1 MRYRVCMRFEV
12 GAQVVVTAIHKT
24 GRVVEATRGGRYRV
38 RVGGVVMACRE
49 EELLEAAPDRKSKK
63 AAKRESRA
71 GESRSATGES
81 HPKGWNLRGEQ
92 RETRSIEVIDLHG
105 LTVEEAV
112 RAVEERLDAALL
124 AGVERLEI
132 IHGRSSGRIKIAVH
146 KLLRELTVVRR
157 FEVAPEN
164 PGVTRVFL

>member
-1 MRYRVCMRFEV
+1 MPFDV

-24 GRVVEATRGGRYRV
+24 GRVVEAARGGRYRV

-49 EELLEAAPDRKSKK
+49 EELAETTDRKLTKGARRK
-63 AAKRESRA
+63 PAESRA
-71 GESRSATGES
+71 KAR
-81 HPKGWNLRGEQ
+81 NLRTGSVVL
-92 RETRSIEVIDLHG
+92 RTGSVVLGAGSVVPVDSIDLHG

-112 RAVEERLDAALL
+112 RAVEERLDAALR

-132 IHGRSSGRIKIAVH
+132 IHGRGSGRIKIAVH
-146 KLLRELTVVRR
+146 KLLREMSVVRR

-164 PGVTRVFL
+164 PGMTRVYL